1 MRKEV
6 IKSIKVYLCDPKV
19 NTSCKKTS
27 CFEKNGPC
35 YLSQKKRM
43 RSRDQMVLGIFTTGG
58 LLRMKRYEDK

>member
-27 CFEKNGPC
+27 CFENNGPC
-35 YLSQKKRM
+35 YLS
-43 RSRDQMVLGIFTTGG
+43 
-58 LLRMKRYEDK
+58 RYKENAIKGSDGFRYFYHRFVEDEEI